1 MSAAHIES
9 STEPEQSLTDS
20 NLVDAIRGG
29 DRPALEQLYLRYR
42 PRLARLLA
50 MCMAPRHKI
59 EDLIDETFLTVWMQ
73 AKDFR
78 SNSKVSTWVAGIA
91 CSLATES
98 LTSES
103 HTSAESADPVPA
115 FELGKWPI
123 AALISLPVE
132 QRITMSLAY
141 QFGLSIEEISEAT
154 RCTLE
159 TAQFRMFLAR
169 MQMREAAAQAHC
181 RQLIR

>member
-9 STEPEQSLTDS
+9 STEPQQSLADS

-29 DRPALEQLYLRYR
+29 DRPALERLYLRYR

-50 MCMAPRHKI
+50 SCMAPRHKI
-59 EDLIDETFLTVWMQ
+59 EDLIDETLLTVWMQ

-78 SNSKVSTWVAGIA
+78 PSSKVSTWVAGIA
-91 CSLATES
+91 CSLATQS
-98 LTSES
+98 LSAES
-103 HTSAESADPVPA
+103 HTSAEVADPVRG
-115 FELGKWPI
+115 FELGNGPI
-123 AALISLPVE
+123 AVLIRLPVE

-141 QFGLSIEEISEAT
+141 QFGLSIEEISEVT
-154 RCTLE
+154 QCTVE
-159 TAQFRMFLAR
+159 TAQIRMFLAR
-169 MQMREAAAQAHC
+169 MEMREAAAQAHC